1 MKKDLEDRDKKGAKE
16 LEKSLYVLWIE
27 AGEQEYILSEGI
39 KQRDA
44 ALREELKEMIE
55 KFTE

>member
-1 MKKDLEDRDKKGAKE
+1 M
-16 LEKSLYVLWIE
+16 LWNE

-55 KFTE
+55 KFTEQQKEGMKT